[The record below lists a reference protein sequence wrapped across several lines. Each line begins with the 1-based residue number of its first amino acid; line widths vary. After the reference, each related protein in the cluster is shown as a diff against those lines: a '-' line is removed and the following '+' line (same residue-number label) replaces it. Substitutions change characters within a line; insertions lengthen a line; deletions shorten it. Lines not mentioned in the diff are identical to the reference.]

1 MSVWISVQ
9 SINGFQK
16 FCVCLTRQ
24 YSWLPQFCIDPNC
37 NSSFPKQLLLPFSS
51 VPNFCCFQ
59 LTLCLLQY
67 FLASGMT
74 CYLPLLG
81 HRYTGWVKKDA
92 VIMILVS
99 WTHLQSDPGSK
110 GCPWHTQF
118 LHLDGSCSTSAA
130 FQIWF
135 YILSHFSMEMV
146 STPYGSKKAQCKG
159 AGDAG
164 RRENPSP

>member
-16 FCVCLTRQ
+16 FCICLTRQ

-59 LTLCLLQY
+59 LTLCLLRY

-81 HRYTGWVKKDA
+81 HRCTGWVEKDA

-99 WTHLQSDPGSK
+99 WTHLQSDPGAKAVPASRWVLSDK
-110 GCPWHTQF
+110 CCFSNLVLCTETLFYG
-118 LHLDGSCSTSAA
+118 DG
-130 FQIWF
+130 
-135 YILSHFSMEMV
+135 V
-146 STPYGSKKAQCKG
+146 SSLWLQEGTV
-159 AGDAG
+159 
-164 RRENPSP
+164 